1 MNILQKID
9 DGTQQIK
16 TLVFQPSVSP
26 TAFSLTEKAKAQ
38 DSFQALDRR
47 LYILLLLNTSPA
59 IQVSQDRASLSVK
72 ITMPCLQGQQREP
85 HQQQHPS
92 LELTCAELLPARPGG
107 SLQDWLSGKRRK
119 RKRCCYQRKEP
130 GSYSPGYFKVLT
142 LKSKHVSGLWVPF
155 HTTLPQLSWPEHMQS
170 SEETCGDTLLA
181 SVDLTPA

>member
-1 MNILQKID
+1 MEFILYATCLEGSSFFSEYFTKDWWWHTTDQNS
-9 DGTQQIK
+9 GFP
-16 TLVFQPSVSP
+16 TLCFTNSFQSDR
-26 TAFSLTEKAKAQ
+26 EGKAQ

-107 SLQDWLSGKRRK
+107 SLQDCLSGKRRK
-119 RKRCCYQRKEP
+119 RKRCCFQRKEP

-142 LKSKHVSGLWVPF
+142 LKSKHVSVLWVPF
-155 HTTLPQLSWPEHMQS
+155 HKTLPQLSWPEHMQS
-170 SEETCGDTLLA
+170 S
-181 SVDLTPA
+181 